1 MQQSETLIE
10 RLQNRLAGELPGIKS
25 WERMAVKSQ
34 KGQSIESE
42 SLQKYSEWLTKE
54 KMSVMKKAAVLIGL
68 FQKEG
73 EWYLPLIKRPMHE
86 KNHPGQ
92 IALPGGAMEKDETLE
107 NTAIREAFEEVGI
120 KPDDV
125 GIIGVMT
132 PLPVPVSNYVI
143 SPFVGR
149 INKEPE
155 WNINED
161 EVEELIVLKLDDL
174 ISADNGYSEYW
185 NLRGN
190 QVNVPIFKL
199 MDKTIWGATATVLC
213 EFLDL
218 IKE

>member
-10 RLQNRLAGELPGIKS
+10 KLQNRLAGELPGIKS

-34 KGQSIESE
+34 KGQRIESE
-42 SLQKYSEWLTKE
+42 SLQKYSDWLTKE
-54 KMSVMKKAAVLIGL
+54 KLSAMKKAAVLIGL
-68 FQKEG
+68 FQKDG
-73 EWYLPLIKRPMHE
+73 EWYFPLIKRPMHE

-107 NTAIREAFEEVGI
+107 TTAIREAFEEVGI
-120 KPDDV
+120 TPSDV
-125 GIIGVMT
+125 KIIGEMT

-143 SPFVGR
+143 SPFVGI
-149 INKEPE
+149 INKEPK
-155 WNINED
+155 WKINKD
-161 EVEELIVLKLDDL
+161 EVEELIILKLDDL
-174 ISADNGYSEYW
+174 ISADNGYSEDW

-190 QVNVPIFKL
+190 QVKVPIFKL

-213 EFLDL
+213 ELIDL

>member
-1 MQQSETLIE
+1 
-10 RLQNRLAGELPGIKS
+10 
-25 WERMAVKSQ
+25 
-34 KGQSIESE
+34 
-42 SLQKYSEWLTKE
+42 
-54 KMSVMKKAAVLIGL
+54 
-68 FQKEG
+68 
-73 EWYLPLIKRPMHE
+73 
-86 KNHPGQ
+86 
-92 IALPGGAMEKDETLE
+92 
-107 NTAIREAFEEVGI
+107 
-120 KPDDV
+120 
-125 GIIGVMT
+125 MT

-143 SPFVGR
+143 SPFVGI

-161 EVEELIVLKLDDL
+161 EVEELIILKLDDL